1 MGKNQSST
9 AGNWSTDHWTNG
21 TSSNGVS
28 IEQVL
33 DEAQKI
39 PQKYF
44 GGQAIE
50 NDPIVHQIQDDFLAF
65 DETLKKFFRFG
76 RTKSSISDY
85 SSIDGSD
92 AYQVEQ
98 QASRDSEQSHDYLE
112 PISIIG
118 MDSSMTNSQR
128 HLYWRCGNCTME
140 NRIPERICQRCGQME
155 TRF

>member
-1 MGKNQSST
+1 MGKNQST
-9 AGNWSTDHWTNG
+9 AGSWSTDDWTHG

-28 IEQVL
+28 FEQVL

-44 GGQAIE
+44 GGQALE
-50 NDPIVHQIQDDFLAF
+50 NDPSMHQLQHDFLAF
-65 DETLKKFFRFG
+65 DETLKKFFRIG
-76 RTKSSISDY
+76 KTKSSISDY

-92 AYQVEQ
+92 AYQVRQ
-98 QASRDSEQSHDYLE
+98 QTSRDSEQNHEYLE

-128 HLYWRCGNCTME
+128 YLYWRCGNCMME
-140 NRIPERICQRCGQME
+140 NKIGERICQRCGEME